1 MRVGLL
7 SYPMLFQREGGL
19 QVQLR
24 ATLAALRQLDVPD
37 LQVELVDPNRER
49 LDDYDVLHV
58 FSAIN
63 GNYRIVEL
71 AAELDV
77 PVVLSALVSPA
88 WSKSG
93 GACARLADRLTGRL
107 TGWNV
112 HTSYAQTK
120 RALQMAPLV
129 IALGTAERTA
139 IVDAFRTQ
147 PEKIR
152 VLPNGVDRRFFEADS
167 AVFRHRT
174 GIAGPFVLM
183 AGAIS
188 PYKNQLALAQALAPL
203 EVPVVLAGSAQPHHR
218 DYLQQLLDLPH
229 VQSLGQLAHDDPL
242 LASAYAAAA
251 VLALPSQGEVFPLV
265 VLEALAAGTP
275 AVMTRDS
282 ALQLPHSG
290 FALRQLRADDMPAWC
305 EAIADFIAVPPARQ
319 AVRALVEQFTWQRVA
334 RQLVRCYGELHA
346 GTGARSSREPLRAV

>member
-24 ATLAALRQLDVPD
+24 ATHEALRQLGERD
-37 LQVELVDPNRER
+37 LQVALVDLNRER
-49 LDDYDVLHV
+49 LADYDVLHV

-71 AAELDV
+71 AADLGI

-120 RALQMAPLV
+120 RALQMASMV
-129 IALGTAERTA
+129 IALGAAERTA
-139 IVDAFRTQ
+139 IIEAFRTD
-147 PEKIR
+147 PDKIR
-152 VLPNGVDRRFFEADS
+152 VLPNGVDRRFFQAT
-167 AVFRHRT
+167 AGPFLRRT
-174 GIAGPFVLM
+174 GIGGSFVLM

-188 PYKNQLALAQALAPL
+188 PYKNQLALARALEHLGVA
-203 EVPVVLAGSAQPHHR
+203 VVLAGRAQPQHH
-218 DYLQQLLDLPH
+218 DYLQQLLRLPH
-229 VQSLGQLAHDDPL
+229 VHSLGQLAHDDPL
-242 LASAYAAAA
+242 LASAYAAAR

-290 FALRQLRADDMPAWC
+290 YALRQLPADDMPAWSD
-305 EAIADFIAVPPARQ
+305 AIAELIAAPPDRT

-334 RQLVRCYGELHA
+334 RQLALCYGELHA
-346 GTGARSSREPLRAV
+346 RALASREALRAV

>member
-24 ATLAALRQLDVPD
+24 ATLAALRQLNVPD

-77 PVVLSALVSPA
+77 PVVLSALVSPT

-129 IALGTAERTA
+129 IALGTAERMA

-152 VLPNGVDRRFFEADS
+152 VLPNGVDRRFFEADP
-167 AVFRHRT
+167 AVFRYRT

-203 EVPVVLAGSAQPHHR
+203 AVPVVLAGGAQPHHR

-229 VQSLGQLAHDDPL
+229 VQSLGQ
-242 LASAYAAAA
+242 
-251 VLALPSQGEVFPLV
+251 LV

-319 AVRALVEQFTWQRVA
+319 AVRALVEHFTWQRVA

-346 GTGARSSREPLRAV
+346 GTGARSRREPLRAV